1 MCLLALGL
9 PYAWSPIYRFPPPAA
24 FSGASLYN
32 PYRGLRGAWKRANLH
47 AHGAEWGGLTNGQQ
61 PSDEVMRTYRALGYD
76 VAGVSNY
83 HAIAAPEREDGLAL
97 YEHGYNVRKR
107 HQLAVGARG
116 VEWFDFPLW
125 QGLSQ
130 EQFIIDRIAGT
141 SALVGLTHPVARDA
155 YTPDALQSLTGY
167 HLIEIVNGPFESYD
181 LWDAALSS
189 GRVVWAMAND
199 DTHDTRDPRR
209 TAAGW
214 NMIDAPSTS
223 AADLVAAMRQGSM
236 YAVGRR
242 GDGPAPAHD
251 AEVHLADVTV
261 TGDTVHVGT
270 LGAPADIEFIGHQG
284 RSRGRFVGVHDA
296 EVTFERGDTYIR
308 AVVDGPGRRL
318 YLNPVLRY
326 DGRALPAPTAVAN
339 VPLTWGFRA
348 VLASVACAGVALLW
362 PRRQARGDDMAAVV
376 RQTDRETA

>member
-9 PYAWSPIYRFPPPAA
+9 PYAWSPIYRFPAPTPFA
-24 FSGASLYN
+24 GASLYN

-83 HAIAAPEREDGLAL
+83 HAIAEPDRPDGLAL

-107 HQLAVGARG
+107 HQLAIGARE
-116 VEWFDFPLW
+116 VEWFDFPVW

-130 EQFIIDRIAGT
+130 EQFIIDRIGRT
-141 SALVGLTHPVARDA
+141 SALVGLTHPDARDA
-155 YTPDALQSLTGY
+155 YTPAALASLTGY
-167 HLIEIVNGPFESYD
+167 QFIEIVNGPFESYE

-199 DTHDTRDPRR
+199 DTHDTRDARR

-223 AADLVAAMRQGSM
+223 AADLVDAMRQGLM

-242 GDGPAPAHD
+242 REGPAPSDD
-251 AEVHLADVTV
+251 AALRVVGVSVDGNTLRVATEGPAADV
-261 TGDTVHVGT
+261 
-270 LGAPADIEFIGHQG
+270 EFIGHQG
-284 RSRGRFVGVHDA
+284 RSRGKFVGVHDA
-296 EVTFERGDTYIR
+296 EVTFGREDTYIR
-308 AVVDGPGRRL
+308 AVIDGPDRRV

-326 DGRALPAPTAVAN
+326 DGRALPAPIAIASA
-339 VPLTWGFRA
+339 PLTWGFRA
-348 VLASVACAGVALLW
+348 ALASAALAGFALLW
-362 PRRQARGDDMAAVV
+362 PRRHAHPHELAAVLP
-376 RQTDRETA
+376 RTDRETA